1 MAVRREY
8 MTDTEIL
15 THSHSET
22 LHWAEQFARTLESG
36 AVVALYGELGAG
48 KTVMAKGIGKGLGV
62 REEIISPTFNY
73 LLEYGGR
80 VKFFHADLYRIE
92 NASVFRAMGLEEY
105 FDRDGVFVIEWAERA
120 RELLPEGTIEITI
133 EPIENGAARR
143 ITVTRK
149 SDAALS

>member
-1 MAVRREY
+1 
-8 MTDTEIL
+8 TQIP
-15 THSHSET
+15 THSPAET
-22 LHWAEQFARTLESG
+22 LNWAEEFARTLPPGSI
-36 AVVALYGELGAG
+36 VALYGELGAG
-48 KTVMAKGIGKGLGV
+48 KTVIAKGIGRGLGV

-73 LLEYGGR
+73 ILEYNGR
-80 VKFFHADLYRIE
+80 VKLFHADLYRIE
-92 NASVFRAMGLEEY
+92 SAAVFRGMGLEEY
-105 FDRDGVFVIEWAERA
+105 FERDGVFVIEWAERA